1 MNHMR
6 HEGTLDTK
14 HVWHKAREAQEHVEH
29 EALRHRSTQGSW
41 AHRASNLADSQ
52 ESCILDAWESCA
64 LVSEVYLYTK
74 LVLVLRQIF

>member
-29 EALRHRSTQGSW
+29 EALRHRSTQG
-41 AHRASNLADSQ
+41 
-52 ESCILDAWESCA
+52 
-64 LVSEVYLYTK
+64 T
-74 LVLVLRQIF
+74 